1 MYGGYDYI
9 GMLELF
15 ADRVKQL
22 TEKVRA
28 EWAKITVPREPIT
41 PDMCYPNDYD
51 KSIVDEVVAI
61 RKTVF
66 RPEYQSADRQ
76 LVYVTGGNGA
86 KGNPHG
92 RACFCK
98 NLYTGKESRFERYE
112 VEGVVKPE
120 HLPRMGKGTACS
132 YPKADTSRK
141 TSTAK
146 GGTIMSRTNAGY
158 TITDSIFIGKAEFVI
173 GHNPSFPAPYVTWEC
188 KDGNNYFWGHY
199 LSERKAAEKDLL
211 DRAQTELRLQEQQKP
226 PQTENKDKGKERDR

>member
-1 MYGGYDYI
+1 MEQTKRMAENYEIKSAFRIGKSEVVFGVDEQSENPFFCGFCEKENLIVMVRERYTECMVGNDYI
-9 GMLELF
+9 GILELF
-15 ADRVKQL
+15 ADRVKEL

-28 EWAKITVPREPIT
+28 EWAEITVPREPIT

-61 RKTVF
+61 KKTVF

-98 NLYTGKESRFERYE
+98 NLYTGEELRYERYE

-120 HLPRMGKGTACS
+120 CMPEW
-132 YPKADTSRK
+132 
-141 TSTAK
+141 AK
-146 GGTIMSRTNAGY
+146 
-158 TITDSIFIGKAEFVI
+158 
-173 GHNPSFPAPYVTWEC
+173 
-188 KDGNNYFWGHY
+188 
-199 LSERKAAEKDLL
+199 ERLAQIQKQIQAEKQ
-211 DRAQTELRLQEQQKP
+211 AQLRE
-226 PQTENKDKGKERDR
+226 ER